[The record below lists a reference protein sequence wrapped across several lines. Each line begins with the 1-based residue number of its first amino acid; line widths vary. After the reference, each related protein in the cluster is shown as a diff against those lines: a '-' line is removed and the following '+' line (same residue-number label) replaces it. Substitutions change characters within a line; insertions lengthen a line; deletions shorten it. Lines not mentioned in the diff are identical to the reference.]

1 VIRSNIANE
10 SLPENPR
17 YALPSAVEHVIL
29 DRDGVLNVELD
40 GGAYLDDP
48 SSFRWLPG
56 ALEALAALRT
66 LGVRISVATNQS
78 GIGRSVITEAAL
90 AAVHQKMRLDSDRAL
105 GSIDAIFYCPH
116 APDAGCP
123 CRKPAPG
130 LILAAIDQSGIAPR
144 NTLVI
149 GDAAS
154 DLQAARAAAVSAALL
169 RTGKGRN
176 HETFAAVHGI
186 PVFDDLG
193 ALVAELALN
202 RR

>member
-10 SLPENPR
+10 SLPGNPTD
-17 YALPSAVEHVIL
+17 ALPSAVEHVIL

-40 GGAYLDDP
+40 GGAYLDNP
-48 SSFRWLPG
+48 SSFCWLPG

-78 GIGRSVITEAAL
+78 GIGRSVMTEAAL
-90 AAVHQKMRLDSDRAL
+90 AAVHQKMKLDSDRAL

-116 APDAGCP
+116 APDAGCS

-130 LILAAIDQSGIAPR
+130 LILAAVEQSGIAPL

-149 GDAAS
+149 GD
-154 DLQAARAAAVSAALL
+154 LRAGGG
-169 RTGKGRN
+169 RTG
-176 HETFAAVHGI
+176 H
-186 PVFDDLG
+186 
-193 ALVAELALN
+193 
-202 RR
+202 

>member
-1 VIRSNIANE
+1 VRR
-10 SLPENPR
+10 NPKD
-17 YALPSAVEHVIL
+17 ALPSAIEHVIL

-40 GGAYLDDP
+40 EGAYLDNP
-48 SSFRWLPG
+48 SSFHWLPG
-56 ALEALAALRT
+56 ALEALATLRT

-78 GIGRSVITEAAL
+78 GIGRSVMTESAL
-90 AAVHQKMRLDSDRAL
+90 AAVHKKMRLDGDRAL

-116 APDAGCP
+116 APAAGCS

-130 LILAAIDQSGIAPR
+130 LILAAVDQSGIAR
-144 NTLVI
+144 LNTLVI

-154 DLQAARAAAVSAALL
+154 DLEAARAAGVSAALL

>member
-1 VIRSNIANE
+1 
-10 SLPENPR
+10 LPPATEQ
-17 YALPSAVEHVIL
+17 LIL

-40 GGAYLDDP
+40 EGAYLDDP
-48 SSFRWLPG
+48 SSLRWLPG

-78 GIGRSVITEAAL
+78 DIGRSVMTEPAL
-90 AAVHQKMRLDSDRAL
+90 AAVHEKMARDSDRAL

-116 APDAGCP
+116 APDAGCS

-130 LILAAIDQSGIAPR
+130 LILAAGERSGIACL
-144 NTLVI
+144 NTRVI

-154 DLQAARAAAVSAALL
+154 DLEAARAAVVSAALL
-169 RTGKGRN
+169 RTGKGRH
-176 HETFAAVHGI
+176 HESFAIAHGI
-186 PVFDDLG
+186 PVFDDLR
-193 ALVAELALN
+193 ALVAELANN